1 MTLGMR
7 LRRLRRPL
15 VLGLIG
21 LALLRPLFS
30 ITGLVDLLGRPA
42 APLLLTVAIT
52 LAWVLIVGLGRV
64 PEPVLTL
71 LAAGLGYA
79 VAVIVLSAVLS
90 PMLTGELRGPL
101 ATPISII
108 PLVLTNAVWGLAAG
122 GLAVLVQRLRRD
134 QHTEAR

>member
-1 MTLGMR
+1 MTLGTH
-7 LRRLRRPL
+7 LRRLRWPL

-30 ITGLVDLLGRPA
+30 ITGLADLLGRPA
-42 APLLLTVAIT
+42 TPLLLTVAIT

-64 PEPVLTL
+64 SEPVLTL

-90 PMLTGELRGPL
+90 PILTGELRGPL

-122 GLAVLVQRLRRD
+122 GLAVLVQHLRRD
-134 QHTEAR
+134 QRTEAR